1 MEYSAPAKSWIWTS
15 EGVRARHDVMRKPQ
29 EDQDL
34 IDLARQLC
42 TRASM
47 TLEDTAAEVVQVGR
61 ANQRQLRSVVT
72 LVRTQVARADILLA
86 AAMALLDSAHID
98 RETQ

>member
-1 MEYSAPAKSWIWTS
+1 M
-15 EGVRARHDVMRKPQ
+15 GKPQ

-34 IDLARQLC
+34 IDLLRQLC
-42 TRASM
+42 TRAGM
-47 TLEDTAAEVVQVGR
+47 NLEDAAAEVVQVGR